1 MHNGSASCTTADVE
15 ENRGLLRH
23 HDEGGGGVSNISG
36 HGSWL
41 SGRLVRSFVRS
52 SSLDLQKLKYPK
64 NSTRSL
70 DKGYADTRTVVAK
83 PKMPRMQ
90 NLKYPLK
97 LVKYPQ
103 NIPVAKPKIEL
114 WYSIKTLPRGFAGF
128 GQNCFRRPRYLRYLP
143 VFTS

>member
-70 DKGYADTRTVVAK
+70 DKGYADTRTVVAVAK

-97 LVKYPQ
+97 FE
-103 NIPVAKPKIEL
+103 IPAKDPRC
-114 WYSIKTLPRGFAGF
+114 KT
-128 GQNCFRRPRYLRYLP
+128 
-143 VFTS
+143 